1 MFFSISTRLA
11 GLKLIDQNYQDYR
24 QEYDGFP
31 RFGQKPGVC
40 PYKLEKNPVFF
51 LESDEKHRNFASVID
66 TSRFARR
73 RNKK

>member
-31 RFGQKPGVC
+31 RFVQDSGVC
-40 PYKLEKNPVFF
+40 PYKLEKNLGYF
-51 LESDEKHRNFASVID
+51 LESNENHRNFALAKTGCASAI
-66 TSRFARR
+66 
-73 RNKK
+73 